1 MPLQDANPTPSF
13 GGFGLRGMREN
24 PRTETPTATLFFSC
38 NELPSIRLVDGAIK
52 RRLLI
57 WPFDSQPAKVDVQ
70 LGAKLV
76 SEAHLGGVTSW
87 LVDGLKSYVRI
98 LASGEPM
105 PIPAAVAAATAEYFL
120 EADNVGQ
127 WRDACVDETGETSTS
142 ALYASFA
149 AWCDSGKRKALSERS
164 FGLWMARHY
173 TKRHTRNGNVYPVSI
188 QKVTA

>member
-1 MPLQDANPTPSF
+1 
-13 GGFGLRGMREN
+13 MREN
-24 PRTETPTATLFFSC
+24 PRTETPSATLFFSC

-76 SEAHLGGVTSW
+76 SDEHLGGVVSW
-87 LVDGLKSYVRI
+87 LVDGLKSYIKV

-105 PIPAAVAAATAEYFL
+105 PIPDAVKNATSEYFL

-127 WRDACVDETGETSTS
+127 WRDALIDETGETPTS
-142 ALYASFA
+142 ALYASFT
-149 AWCDSGKRKALSERS
+149 AWCEGQKRKPLSERS
-164 FGLWMARHY
+164 FGLWMGRNY
-173 TKRHTRNGNVYPVSI
+173 ERIHTRKGNAYPVSI
-188 QKVTA
+188 MEVTA